1 MNRLISNEKELVII
15 MGKSDF
21 SEPYQIQPANPHN
34 NITSIPHEIFS
45 AFFSL
50 IIFINCG
57 NRETPV
63 QIPAPMPTSCE

>member
-15 MGKSDF
+15 MGKSDLRK
-21 SEPYQIQPANPHN
+21 PYQIQPANPHN

-50 IIFINCG
+50 IIFIN
-57 NRETPV
+57 
-63 QIPAPMPTSCE
+63 